1 MSMKHAQDFSGQEFP
16 RSGLRAD
23 GPDWDPGVDTSR
35 WDASMGAHPL
45 GDEKAE
51 LPSMTKQDAAEECD
65 INAIMA
71 RYEKTGVLPQGSRMY
86 EFGEAISPYSFQES
100 MNAVIQAREDFAS
113 LSSRVRARF
122 DNDPAKLFAF
132 LDDPANREE
141 ATALGIL
148 KEPEPEP
155 EPMRVEVVNPPQQTA
170 AGGGSQA

>member
-1 MSMKHAQDFSGQEFP
+1 MSMKHAQEFSGQEFP
-16 RSGLRAD
+16 RRGLLAD
-23 GPDWDPGVDTSR
+23 GPDWDPGVDTRR
-35 WDASMGAHPL
+35 WDASMGPHPL

-51 LPSMTKQDAAEECD
+51 LPSMTKQDAADECD

-71 RYEKTGVLPQGSRMY
+71 RYEKTGVIPQGSRMY

-132 LDDPANREE
+132 LDDPGNRDE
-141 ATALGIL
+141 AVALGIL
-148 KEPEPEP
+148 KEPAPP
-155 EPMRVEVVNPPQQTA
+155 DPPLEVRIIPDPDAPPPKPV
-170 AGGGSQA
+170 